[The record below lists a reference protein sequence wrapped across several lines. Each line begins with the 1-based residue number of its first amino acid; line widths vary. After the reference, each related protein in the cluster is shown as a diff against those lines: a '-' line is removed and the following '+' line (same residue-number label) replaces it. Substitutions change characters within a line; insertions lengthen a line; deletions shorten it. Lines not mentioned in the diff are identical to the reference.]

1 MADKRAFRT
10 LVASMERKAKELSE
24 YVKQSEA
31 NDRVAQ
37 SKREKLQ
44 KDIAT
49 LDEVVGRCVGPSEN
63 NADEIHAKQLEV
75 LNLVEIA
82 LEGAEDFL
90 ELEKSKKDVQAKIL
104 DVESVHKSVCFRLSH
119 INDKIMKEKAEH
131 GINLQSREV
140 YSNELE
146 DLEVMAKNAIENV
159 NFLILNDVNNKS
171 EHQKYQTKFDKISGD
186 ILESRLSLID
196 KSESELK

>member
-75 LNLVEIA
+75 LNLVEI
-82 LEGAEDFL
+82 
-90 ELEKSKKDVQAKIL
+90 
-104 DVESVHKSVCFRLSH
+104 
-119 INDKIMKEKAEH
+119 
-131 GINLQSREV
+131 
-140 YSNELE
+140 
-146 DLEVMAKNAIENV
+146 DL
-159 NFLILNDVNNKS
+159 
-171 EHQKYQTKFDKISGD
+171 
-186 ILESRLSLID
+186 
-196 KSESELK
+196 